1 MINEDILSK
10 DPLMNI
16 EEKEK
21 IYRKIKDSIC
31 KIIINDNKEGYGFF
45 CRIQDREK
53 SNLVPVLITNS
64 SFLSL
69 EYIKTNTSLKILLIE
84 GIEEKY
90 ISLDD
95 TRINYCNEELNIII
109 IEIKPKVDEIN
120 SFLEIDENLYE
131 NENNDLVN
139 LYKNIYIIERPH
151 FKRDFISISPLEK
164 MNNNTIEF
172 KVNTAFGCIG
182 TPIFNLDSHKII
194 GIHMNDIQSENNNNI
209 CFRNIINEFNKRNEI
224 NICMSLNHKAIKKN
238 VYFLSPELE
247 SENSDE
253 INKENLDLYIN
264 GKKEENFNFYFKPSK
279 SGFYLIKIKIKKIL
293 KNCFKM
299 FSKCK
304 HISKIDLS
312 SFDSKNITNMSY
324 MFSDCSNLT
333 NVNLTSL
340 RAENVTDVSYIFSNC
355 TNLANIDLSNFKT
368 KNLINMKNM
377 FSLCI
382 NLKNIIFDLFNTEN
396 VQNMSYMFYNCQNLT
411 NLDLSFFDTKNV
423 IYLNNVFDSCFEL
436 TELKLG
442 KFNTSNCITME
453 KMFYDCQKLVNINN
467 YLPFFD
473 TKNIENMS
481 GMFYNCKSF
490 INLDISS
497 FNTEKVLNMS
507 RMFSNCKSLISVN
520 LSNFITKNVLNM
532 EQMFAYCYNLLEL
545 DLSKFNTENV
555 INMNEMF
562 SNCINLT
569 KISLDSFNLKNIK
582 SMRKT
587 FYKCRS
593 LIDLNLN
600 FSLITKQVD
609 FKDIFGDCYNLQNI
623 DLSTLDYTKINDNN
637 SCLFQNSAN
646 LTSIKV
652 NLNSFTDFKYSHFN
666 YNINK

>member
-10 DPLMNI
+10 DPLMSI
-16 EEKEK
+16 EEKQK
-21 IYRKIKDSIC
+21 IYRKIKECIC
-31 KIIINDNKEGYGFF
+31 KIVIKDNKEGYGFF
-45 CRIQDREK
+45 CRIQDRNE
-53 SNLVPVLITNS
+53 SNFVSVLITNS

-69 EYIKTNTSLKILLIE
+69 EYIKTNTSLKILLNE
-84 GIEEKY
+84 GKEEKY

-95 TRINYCNEELNIII
+95 TRINYCNEELNISI
-109 IEIKPKVDEIN
+109 IEVKPKIDEIN

-131 NENNDLVN
+131 NMNNDLIN

-151 FKRDFISISPLEK
+151 FKGDFISISPLEK
-164 MNNNTIEF
+164 MNNNIIEF

-194 GIHMNDIQSENNNNI
+194 GIHMNDIQSEKNNNI
-209 CFRNIINEFNKRNEI
+209 CFINIINELNKRNEI
-224 NICMSLNHKAIKKN
+224 IICMSLSHKAIKNN

-247 SENSDE
+247 SENLDE
-253 INKENLDLYIN
+253 INKDNCDIYIN
-264 GKKEENFNFYFKPSK
+264 GKKEDNFNFYFKASK
-279 SGFYLIKIKIKKIL
+279 SGFYLIKITIKKYI

-333 NVNLTSL
+333 NVNLSSL
-340 RAENVTDVSYIFSNC
+340 RAENVTDISYIFSNC
-355 TNLANIDLSNFKT
+355 SNLIDIDLSNFKT
-368 KNLINMKNM
+368 KNLINMKYM

-382 NLKNIIFDLFNTEN
+382 NLKNINFSFFNIEN
-396 VQNMSYMFYNCQNLT
+396 AQDMSYMFNNCQNLAK
-411 NLDLSFFDTKNV
+411 LDLSSFDTKNV
-423 IYLNNVFDSCFEL
+423 IYLNNIFDSCFEL
-436 TELKLG
+436 TELKLD
-442 KFNTSNCITME
+442 KFNTSKSISME
-453 KMFYDCQKLVNINN
+453 KMFYDCQKLQSINN
-467 YLPFFD
+467 YLSSFD

-490 INLDISS
+490 TNLNLSS
-497 FNTEKVLNMS
+497 FNTEKVLYMS
-507 RMFSNCKSLISVN
+507 RMFSNCKNLIKIN
-520 LSNFITKNVLNM
+520 LSSFNTKNVVNM

-569 KISLDSFNLKNIK
+569 KISLDSFNLKNIN
-582 SMRKT
+582 SMKKT

-593 LIDLNLN
+593 LINIKLN
-600 FSLITKQVD
+600 FSHITKKVD
-609 FKDIFGDCYNLQNI
+609 FKNIFTDCYNLQSI
-623 DLSTLDYTKINDNN
+623 DLSTLDITKINDKNL
-637 SCLFQNSAN
+637 CLFPNSAN
-646 LTSIKV
+646 LTTILV
-652 NLNSFTDFKYSHFN
+652 NLNSFVDFKYSYPN
-666 YNINK
+666 YNIIK